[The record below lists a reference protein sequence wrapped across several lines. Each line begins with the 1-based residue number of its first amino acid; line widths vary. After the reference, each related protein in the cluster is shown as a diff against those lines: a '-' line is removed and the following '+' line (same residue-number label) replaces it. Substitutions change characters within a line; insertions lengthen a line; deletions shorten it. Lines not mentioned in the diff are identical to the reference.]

1 MPISSHHL
9 DKRAC
14 RPLVAVQNL
23 LENKLITPS
32 KSTWGLQHT
41 SHSLLFLAAEVE
53 MLLRTTLTHQN
64 YAVRKTEFPSN
75 TVQPSSRQKHQNQ
88 PPFVRTSTNTNTT
101 NMIRVLLLTLLLAVS
116 TMGFAPSPAFRA
128 PGTSSGI

>member
-1 MPISSHHL
+1 MIMPISSHHL

-64 YAVRKTEFPSN
+64 YAVCTQDRISI
-75 TVQPSSRQKHQNQ
+75 KHRATQQ
-88 PPFVRTSTNTNTT
+88 QAETSKPTT
-101 NMIRVLLLTLLLAVS
+101 
-116 TMGFAPSPAFRA
+116 FR
-128 PGTSSGI
+128 SHLH